1 MSWTWSSHP
10 VRHTCGIHQLNV
22 LRGDSD
28 CNRMVLEVHCGL
40 ICILFLS
47 QSCGIISQ
55 SITSRSNYDCG
66 FFTVQ
71 FVRVPFSIG
80 VHVHVV
86 NKAAETQSTDRSAQS
101 NRKTVVHKEI
111 YRYYSY
117 LYNHATSIIWDVFIS
132 NSTSP
137 QSHWVTGC
145 VTVEICIASTC
156 STWHLSVFPACRCPA
171 LVERCALIIVQR
183 LTRHSSGSQRFVP
196 LVMGCITLQHMVWT
210 QVGQLSRKHACWW
223 IRDDV
228 LNGDMESAY
237 VTAEEGHLLY
247 LQ

>member
-1 MSWTWSSHP
+1 M
-10 VRHTCGIHQLNV
+10 
-22 LRGDSD
+22 
-28 CNRMVLEVHCGL
+28 HCGL

-86 NKAAETQSTDRSAQS
+86 NKAAETQSTDRSVQTLVLIHVKFNITAESPAASQCKYALLLPATPDTWVYFLPVDVSGFSWALCS
-101 NRKTVVHKEI
+101 N
-111 YRYYSY
+111 
-117 LYNHATSIIWDVFIS
+117 
-132 NSTSP
+132 NSPVADTP
-137 QSHWVTGC
+137 Q
-145 VTVEICIASTC
+145 
-156 STWHLSVFPACRCPA
+156 L
-171 LVERCALIIVQR
+171 R
-183 LTRHSSGSQRFVP
+183 LQQFVP
-196 LVMGCITLQHMVWT
+196 LVMGCITSQHMVWT
-210 QVGQLSRKHACWW
+210 QVGQLSKKHACWW

-237 VTAEEGHLLY
+237 VMLRMGTYYIYCKIQHQFTTWRY
-247 LQ
+247 RNNNMP